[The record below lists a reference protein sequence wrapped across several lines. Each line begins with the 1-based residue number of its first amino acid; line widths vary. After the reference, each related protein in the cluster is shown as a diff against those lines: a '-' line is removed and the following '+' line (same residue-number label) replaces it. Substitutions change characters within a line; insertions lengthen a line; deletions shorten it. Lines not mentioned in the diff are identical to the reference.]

1 MDSGYCGAQEGGANL
16 IWTLTSDGA
25 LTIGG
30 EGSMADYSG
39 YAQGNNV
46 FVSTAPW
53 SAHMSDIRSLIVSSG
68 VTGIGRY
75 AFFGCR
81 ALGSVTLP
89 EGLTDIRGCAFF
101 GVGITELTLPQTAV
115 NLGEQ
120 AFYYCRALTE
130 VTLPENI
137 TQIAQEAF
145 AWCTALPEIT
155 LPHSVTQIGFHAF
168 Y

>member
-16 IWTLTSDGA
+16 TWTLTSGGA

-39 YAQGNNV
+39 YTQGNNV

-81 ALGSVTLP
+81 ALSSVTLP

-101 GVGITELTLPQTAV
+101 GAGRTDFVGAFPYEVRPARRITANRFFRLTKRPV
-115 NLGEQ
+115 
-120 AFYYCRALTE
+120 
-130 VTLPENI
+130 
-137 TQIAQEAF
+137 
-145 AWCTALPEIT
+145 
-155 LPHSVTQIGFHAF
+155 
-168 Y
+168 